1 MKKNNDLDFLQ
12 DVISYSQMDPQSY
25 QYFYNLLK
33 KRTIVFN
40 EEVDVDIVENLIMPL
55 LDFEKDDCEEPITLI
70 LATPGGSTLAGLSV
84 CNIIDNYKKKLNII
98 IPNYALSM
106 GFYITIAGKNNP
118 NVKKYAYPYSFFLL
132 HAGETGASGES
143 GSVKDLICF
152 YDKIDEQIQDYVLSH
167 TSITKE
173 EYLTHIRK
181 QWYLTA
187 KEAKDLGVIDYIIGE
202 DVSEVV

>member
-12 DVISYSQMDPQSY
+12 DVINYSQMDPQSY

-40 EEVDVDIVENLIMPL
+40 EEIDVGIVESLIMPL
-55 LDFEKDDCEEPITLI
+55 LDFEKDDSEEPVTLI

>member
-12 DVISYSQMDPQSY
+12 DVINYSQMDPQSY

-40 EEVDVDIVENLIMPL
+40 EEIDVGIVESLIMPL
-55 LDFEKDDCEEPITLI
+55 LDFEKDDSEEPITLI

-106 GFYITIAGKNNP
+106 GFYITIAGKKNP

>member
-12 DVISYSQMDPQSY
+12 DVINYSQMDPQSY

-40 EEVDVDIVENLIMPL
+40 EEIDVGIVESLIMPL
-55 LDFEKDDCEEPITLI
+55 LDFEKDDSEEPITLI

-106 GFYITIAGKNNP
+106 GFYITIAGNNNP

-152 YDKIDEQIQDYVLSH
+152 YDKIDEHIQDYVLSH

>member
-12 DVISYSQMDPQSY
+12 DVINYSQMDPQSY

-40 EEVDVDIVENLIMPL
+40 EEIDVGIVESLIMPL
-55 LDFEKDDCEEPITLI
+55 LDFEKDDSEEPITLI

-106 GFYITIAGKNNP
+106 GFYITIAGNNNP

>member
-12 DVISYSQMDPQSY
+12 DVINYSQMDPQSY

-40 EEVDVDIVENLIMPL
+40 EEIDVGIVESLIMPL
-55 LDFEKDDCEEPITLI
+55 LDFEKDDSEEPVTLI

-106 GFYITIAGKNNP
+106 GFYITIAGNNNP

>member
-55 LDFEKDDCEEPITLI
+55 LDFEKDDNEEPITLI

-106 GFYITIAGKNNP
+106 GFYITIAGKKNP

>member
-55 LDFEKDDCEEPITLI
+55 LDFEKDDSEEPITLI
-70 LATPGGSTLAGLSV
+70 LTTPGGSTLAGLSV

-106 GFYITIAGKNNP
+106 GFYITIAGKKNP

>member
-12 DVISYSQMDPQSY
+12 DVISYSQLDIQSY
-25 QYFYNLLK
+25 QYFHNLLQR
-33 KRTIVFN
+33 RTIVFN
-40 EEVDVDIVENLIMPL
+40 EEVDTDIVESLMMPL
-55 LDFEKDDCEEPITLI
+55 LEFEKDDSEEPVTLI

-98 IPNYALSM
+98 VPNYALSM
-106 GFYITIAGKNNP
+106 GFYITIAGRDNP
-118 NVKKYAYPYSFFLL
+118 NVKKYAYPYTFFLL
-132 HAGETGASGES
+132 HAGETGASGEA
-143 GSVKDLICF
+143 GSVKDLILF
-152 YDKIDEQIQDYVLSH
+152 YDHIDEMIQDYVLSH
-167 TSITKE
+167 TYITKE

>member
-12 DVISYSQMDPQSY
+12 DVINYSQMDPQSY

-40 EEVDVDIVENLIMPL
+40 EEIDVGIVESLIMPL
-55 LDFEKDDCEEPITLI
+55 LDFEKDDSEEPITLI

>member
-12 DVISYSQMDPQSY
+12 DVINYSQMDPQSY

-40 EEVDVDIVENLIMPL
+40 EEIDVGIVESLIMPF
-55 LDFEKDDCEEPITLI
+55 LDFEKDDSEEPITLI

-106 GFYITIAGKNNP
+106 GFYITIAGNNNP

>member
-12 DVISYSQMDPQSY
+12 DVINYSQMDPQSY

-33 KRTIVFN
+33 KRTIVSN
-40 EEVDVDIVENLIMPL
+40 EEIDVGIVESLIMPL
-55 LDFEKDDCEEPITLI
+55 LDFEKDDSEEPVTLI